1 MISQRSPVLCQMLQS
16 SKTQGFTNLLISSVE
31 YEIMK
36 IVIEFIYLDD
46 IQNIDLCSSS
56 ELYKVYETAKIF
68 KLTRLIVLSSK
79 LLEIPGKVTGGDLSE
94 NPNIS
99 TFSEDMIKAFRNA
112 NFCDVQIKVG
122 GKIIE
127 AHKCFLRYGS
137 EYFASVLT
145 KSQEENTV
153 LELHTESYESI
164 YKMLEFLYSG
174 GLWNESDSDIS
185 QEVWIR
191 HLMLLEKYGVNG
203 NLSVLHSRIEL
214 DFPTAMNIVQHIKSP
229 ELKRRSCLYIANHLS
244 ELEEAED
251 LKNLLN
257 QCDPSITHT
266 ILEYIKGNT
275 GIQNSIAEDRK
286 ELVVDFMTRA
296 QQSKVLVQKFR
307 SAVNL
312 RESVRIGPISVVLL
326 LYTIAIQN
334 FESIESLLPFGN
346 VLTIAFVIIYLFQ
359 HL

>member
-16 SKTQGFTNLLISSVE
+16 SKKQGFTNLLISSVE

-145 KSQEENTV
+145 KSQEESTV
-153 LELHTESYESI
+153 LELHSYVHRVI
-164 YKMLEFLYSG
+164 FFL
-174 GLWNESDSDIS
+174 
-185 QEVWIR
+185 
-191 HLMLLEKYGVNG
+191 
-203 NLSVLHSRIEL
+203 
-214 DFPTAMNIVQHIKSP
+214 T
-229 ELKRRSCLYIANHLS
+229 
-244 ELEEAED
+244 
-251 LKNLLN
+251 
-257 QCDPSITHT
+257 
-266 ILEYIKGNT
+266 
-275 GIQNSIAEDRK
+275 
-286 ELVVDFMTRA
+286 
-296 QQSKVLVQKFR
+296 
-307 SAVNL
+307 
-312 RESVRIGPISVVLL
+312 
-326 LYTIAIQN
+326 
-334 FESIESLLPFGN
+334 
-346 VLTIAFVIIYLFQ
+346 
-359 HL
+359 